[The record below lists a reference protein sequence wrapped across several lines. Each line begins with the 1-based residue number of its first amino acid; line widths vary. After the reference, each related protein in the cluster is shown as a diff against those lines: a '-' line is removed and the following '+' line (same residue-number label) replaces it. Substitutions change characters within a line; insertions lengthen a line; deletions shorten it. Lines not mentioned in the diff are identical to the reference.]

1 MKRQFIRVTLLLI
14 AFSLLLGGAA
24 LASPKIGFFDMTL
37 VLANSKE
44 GKRSSDQFRRE
55 SESVKA
61 EVDKKAKEFGTAR
74 EDFEKR
80 QAVMDEATRKKRI
93 EELQK
98 LQVETERLLMESNAR
113 LNKLSG
119 DLTGPLVDKIFE
131 VVRKI
136 GQDGKYDF
144 IFEREKAGIVYVN
157 EKENLTERII
167 KELDRM

>member
-1 MKRQFIRVTLLLI
+1 MKRQFVKVVFLLI
-14 AFSLLLGGAA
+14 TFSLVLGGTA
-24 LASPKIGFFDMTL
+24 LASPKIGFFDMGR
-37 VLANSKE
+37 VLADSKE
-44 GKRSSDQFRRE
+44 GRRSSDQFRRE

-61 EVDKKAKEFGTAR
+61 QVDKKAQEFTTAR

-80 QAVMDEATRKKRI
+80 QGVMDEATRGRQI
-93 EELQK
+93 EELRK
-98 LQVETERLLMESNAR
+98 LQAETEKLLMESNAR

-144 IFEREKAGIVYVN
+144 IFEREKAGIIHVN